1 MNTTRWLYP
10 LMTLLFAL
18 TMAGCAAP
26 AKQRLDAQLSARHQL
41 LVLDS
46 RPFPLLAA
54 VLRSPKASTSLRIYI
69 EGDGHAWIT
78 PSQPS
83 LDPTPTSEW
92 FALLALSDPHPA
104 AWLARP
110 CQYVRNENCHIGLWT
125 GARFS
130 PEAAAALDQALDML
144 KQRYRSEQLE
154 LIGYSGGAALALL
167 LAARR
172 DDVSAVQSLAGNLSP
187 RLWAAQ
193 QRLSPLHGSLEPLDY
208 RQRLQRLP
216 QRHLVGMQDRNV
228 PANLAE
234 RWQQYLG
241 DSPCIEI
248 EQLAGL
254 DHYNGWTD
262 AWRARRGMT
271 PSCNSH

>member
-1 MNTTRWLYP
+1 MKTTSRHYP
-10 LMTLLFAL
+10 LMTLSLIL

-26 AKQRLDAQLSARHQL
+26 AKQRLEEQLSVRHQL

-46 RPFPLLAA
+46 QPFPLLAA
-54 VLRSPKASTSLRIYI
+54 VARNPKASPHLRVYI
-69 EGDGHAWIT
+69 EGDGRAWIT
-78 PSQPS
+78 PGQPS
-83 LDPTPTSEW
+83 LDPTPSGDW
-92 FALLALSDPHPA
+92 FALLALSDPQPA

-110 CQYVRNENCHIGLWT
+110 CQYVRNASCHIGLWT
-125 GARFS
+125 DARFS
-130 PEAAAALDQALDML
+130 PEVLVALDQALDML
-144 KQRYRSEQLE
+144 KQRYGSEQLE

-193 QRLSPLHGSLEPLDY
+193 QRFSPLHGSLEPLDY
-208 RQRLQRLP
+208 RQRLQKLP

-241 DSPCIEI
+241 DSSCIEI

-271 PSCNSH
+271 PTCSSP